1 MMMKLPLHSPQ
12 LKLQATLEV
21 AEVRFEGLLHYNLLS
36 GDGGG
41 KLDGVGPR
49 AKPAH
54 PSRLEVHNVGKRL
67 LSGWSNIAPSD
78 GQLHHLPREKPRP
91 VCYEQPAYTFTS
103 KRAHSQGLGVVW
115 EIKFKIQ
122 TLIQIIQPVV

>member
-41 KLDGVGPR
+41 KLDGVGAR

-54 PSRLEVHNVGKRL
+54 PSRLEVDNVGKRL
-67 LSGWSNIAPSD
+67 LSGWGYIAPSD
-78 GQLHHLPREKPRP
+78 GQLHHLPREQARP
-91 VCYEQPAYTFTS
+91 VSYEKTANTFAS
-103 KRAHSQGLGVVW
+103 KCAHSQRLGVVW
-115 EIKFKIQ
+115 ENKIKPQ
-122 TLIQIIQPVV
+122 TLMQVSLPVV